1 MQTFA
6 ELLRHY
12 MDDAKPKIS
21 ANKMEKEIG
30 GITRQAILNW
40 KNGKSMPD
48 KNHRDKVLACAHFLG
63 LTERQTNEY
72 LLAAGFTKEYVD
84 FPEAIFTEFIRDLF
98 AKIRQ
103 IRPYPVIL
111 LLTQANWDEPPYRE
125 ALLTQAK
132 KYYSPNNV
140 LHIHL
145 YSSSN
150 NLDDYFSEFGEQ
162 CGFNEVNEVSH
173 FEQALRGRLKQT
185 EQLFFLVSR
194 FEQGSQSVRENLAR
208 LLRSMSETYANRFHV
223 ILCGGEK
230 LADMKYQN
238 GDMSLLNHAKV
249 EHWPELG
256 FPEIYA
262 LRDYRFKELQLHNV
276 IDQFLTIS
284 GAHPQLLNDCL
295 ELRKEKPELSL
306 DDYPKELSQRDYV
319 WQLFTQLQHNLD
331 TSAKQQILEW
341 LQREDV
347 SDAQPY
353 ILHPLLRQLYWKNL
367 LVEREFN
374 GKQRLCWRCEALR
387 IAGKNI
393 LNSS

>member
-6 ELLRHY
+6 KLLTHY

-21 ANKMEKEIG
+21 ANKVGNQI
-30 GITRQAILNW
+30 GITRQAVLNW
-40 KNGKSMPD
+40 RNGTCMPD
-48 KNHRDKVLACAHFLG
+48 KNHRDKVLSCAHFLG
-63 LTERQTNEY
+63 LTERQTNEF

-84 FPEAIFTEFIRDLF
+84 FPEAIFTEFLKELF
-98 AKIRQ
+98 GKIRQ

-145 YSSSN
+145 YSSTN
-150 NLDDYFSEFGEQ
+150 NIDDEYFSEFGEQ
-162 CGFNEVNEVSH
+162 CGFNEVNKISH
-173 FEQALRGRLKQT
+173 FEYALRERLKQT

-194 FEQGSQSVRENLAR
+194 FEQGSESVRENLAR

-230 LADMKYQN
+230 LADMKYQHGN
-238 GDMSLLNHAKV
+238 MSLLNHAKV

-256 FPEIYA
+256 IQEIYA
-262 LRDYRFKELQLHNV
+262 LRDSRFKELRLDDV

-295 ELRKEKPELSL
+295 ELRQENPELSL
-306 DDYPKELSQRDYV
+306 DDYPQELSQRDYV
-319 WQLFTQLQHNLD
+319 WQAFTQLQSLN
-331 TSAKQQILEW
+331 TSAQQQIQEW

-347 SDAQPY
+347 GNAQPY
-353 ILHPLLRQLYWKNL
+353 ILNPLLRQLYWKNL
-367 LVEREFN
+367 LVEREFK
-374 GKQRLCWRCEALR
+374 GKQRLCWRCKALR
-387 IAGKNI
+387 IAGNNI